1 MISLLCTELQMSTMW
16 CNGKAFYWDL
26 VVLAPS
32 SCVGKKVT
40 SLLDPSWPGALSLSV
55 ALYGACLNSL
65 PVSWGGDMFYKGEK
79 EIRLLVM
86 LCCVLFVNH
95 TVKHKVKLKQIRAIC
110 WKWKHGLSQS
120 LGVLCLCLWMG
131 GIQYMHFGCHYCLK
145 NCYKHGNS
153 WVTPIRLC
161 VKW

>member
-1 MISLLCTELQMSTMW
+1 
-16 CNGKAFYWDL
+16 
-26 VVLAPS
+26 
-32 SCVGKKVT
+32 VT

-79 EIRLLVM
+79 KIRLLVM

-95 TVKHKVKLKQIRAIC
+95 AVKHKVKLKQIRAIC

-120 LGVLCLCLWMG
+120 LGVLCLCL
-131 GIQYMHFGCHYCLK
+131 
-145 NCYKHGNS
+145 
-153 WVTPIRLC
+153 
-161 VKW
+161 